1 MATSKP
7 GTAASARATDLGRL
21 KWVGVGLP
29 LACLLVIELFD
40 YFVLEEDP
48 IQRAE
53 HFAIVTIAAVGVVI
67 FALLMFRL
75 IERTERQVVRQNREL
90 TAINAVTTAI
100 QGELAVEQII
110 DAALEVVVERTGAT
124 EASVVVFPRDGA
136 RDSSLQRRVVRAQHA
151 PVMGAGEGMPHL
163 IDIPLSHGGAVVGR
177 MRLHL
182 PQGSADPDLL
192 TSATLG
198 NIGHQLAGSIQ
209 IGQLVADLQRRK
221 LEGHGLLDVLLRIS
235 NNKPLTETLEAV
247 ARHARDLLGAE
258 TAELCLTP
266 ASAALLEQPAS
277 ATARPGEGGGVCIVC
292 PPAAGETA
300 VVRDGTAHQ
309 EPTDEVSSLR
319 ITLVSPDQVLGE
331 LTVTRHPDAPFS
343 PREFG
348 FLRSLS
354 ELAVIAI
361 GSARMRERE
370 RQGTILAERERIA
383 REMHDSLA
391 QVLGLIHLQLRA
403 LRGKVAQME
412 PAVLAGSLTEL
423 ADIADEAYR
432 DVRETILGL
441 RVSSHEERGLFDMLR
456 AYLERYEHQSR
467 IRTTLE
473 TDFDEEP
480 RLPPQAEI
488 HIIRVIQEAL
498 TNVRKHA
505 HATRAVVHVEVS
517 DGQVE
522 FSIEDDGTGFD
533 LSQAALDDG
542 GFGLHAMRERMTLV
556 GGTLTVKSQPGKG
569 TRVTAR
575 VAGLAPDE
583 VHSVPV

>member
-1 MATSKP
+1 
-7 GTAASARATDLGRL
+7 
-21 KWVGVGLP
+21 
-29 LACLLVIELFD
+29 
-40 YFVLEEDP
+40 
-48 IQRAE
+48 
-53 HFAIVTIAAVGVVI
+53 
-67 FALLMFRL
+67 
-75 IERTERQVVRQNREL
+75 
-90 TAINAVTTAI
+90 
-100 QGELAVEQII
+100 
-110 DAALEVVVERTGAT
+110 
-124 EASVVVFPRDGA
+124 
-136 RDSSLQRRVVRAQHA
+136 
-151 PVMGAGEGMPHL
+151 
-163 IDIPLSHGGAVVGR
+163 
-177 MRLHL
+177 
-182 PQGSADPDLL
+182 
-192 TSATLG
+192 
-198 NIGHQLAGSIQ
+198 
-209 IGQLVADLQRRK
+209 
-221 LEGHGLLDVLLRIS
+221 
-235 NNKPLTETLEAV
+235 
-247 ARHARDLLGAE
+247 
-258 TAELCLTP
+258 
-266 ASAALLEQPAS
+266 
-277 ATARPGEGGGVCIVC
+277 
-292 PPAAGETA
+292 
-300 VVRDGTAHQ
+300 
-309 EPTDEVSSLR
+309 
-319 ITLVSPDQVLGE
+319 
-331 LTVTRHPDAPFS
+331 
-343 PREFG
+343 
-348 FLRSLS
+348 
-354 ELAVIAI
+354 VIAI
-361 GSARMRERE
+361 SSARMREKE
-370 RQGTILAERERIA
+370 RQGSILAERERIA